1 MPIILY
7 ADATLCDHLGKTSR
21 HPVFM
26 TLGNIPLA
34 RRNNTD
40 AKILLSYIPSIEYC
54 STSEKKSAQY
64 HSATRE
70 LFHCALATILRPLRV
85 LSYTGIYLYVN
96 KIFKW
101 FYPFLALIISDWP
114 EAYAMGT
121 IYGSSNALHPC
132 HFCLVDRDSMNNI
145 HIKKEDIII
154 HDENNTK
161 LLYVKEIKRPYFNVY
176 TMCVPNRMHHADL
189 GLFQYQL
196 QFMVEL
202 LNLKYRSSSI
212 KLLEERLSQ
221 IPRYPNLKIFKNGF
235 ERLNRLTALEYRD
248 LMKIIL
254 FALDNLTSDENLNK
268 NLYLNEFE
276 KSIIIWSDLF
286 IKLMSRFSRSNLNLP
301 KLRSWRFHLIP
312 SIYQFE
318 AVSGFTSE
326 TYELLHKT
334 NVKQPYRMTNKH
346 HINKQM
352 QSIVRRQNIM
362 TLISKLQSRIYSN
375 HIYHGII
382 SKKFIKKLTQ
392 HTIDQ
397 FIDQIR
403 NNQNLN
409 NLLWL
414 RGFEKLKSCIYD
426 YFQDIEE
433 WSIQDIENETIKIN
447 VEK

>member
-64 HSATRE
+64 HSATHE

-154 HDENNTK
+154 HDKNNTK

-268 NLYLNEFE
+268 NFL
-276 KSIIIWSDLF
+276 
-286 IKLMSRFSRSNLNLP
+286 
-301 KLRSWRFHLIP
+301 
-312 SIYQFE
+312 
-318 AVSGFTSE
+318 
-326 TYELLHKT
+326 
-334 NVKQPYRMTNKH
+334 
-346 HINKQM
+346 
-352 QSIVRRQNIM
+352 
-362 TLISKLQSRIYSN
+362 
-375 HIYHGII
+375 
-382 SKKFIKKLTQ
+382 
-392 HTIDQ
+392 
-397 FIDQIR
+397 
-403 NNQNLN
+403 
-409 NLLWL
+409 
-414 RGFEKLKSCIYD
+414 
-426 YFQDIEE
+426 
-433 WSIQDIENETIKIN
+433 
-447 VEK
+447 

>member
-7 ADATLCDHLGKTSR
+7 ADATLCDHL
-21 HPVFM
+21 VFM

-64 HSATRE
+64 HSATHE

-154 HDENNTK
+154 HDKNNTK

-268 NLYLNEFE
+268 NFRQQGYTDLDLNEFE

-301 KLRSWRFHLIP
+301 KLHSWRFHLIP

-334 NVKQPYRMTNKH
+334 NVKQPYRITNKH

-362 TLISKLQSRIYSN
+362 TLISKL
-375 HIYHGII
+375 
-382 SKKFIKKLTQ
+382 
-392 HTIDQ
+392 
-397 FIDQIR
+397 
-403 NNQNLN
+403 
-409 NLLWL
+409 
-414 RGFEKLKSCIYD
+414 
-426 YFQDIEE
+426 
-433 WSIQDIENETIKIN
+433 
-447 VEK
+447 

>member
-1 MPIILY
+1 
-7 ADATLCDHLGKTSR
+7 
-21 HPVFM
+21 
-26 TLGNIPLA
+26 
-34 RRNNTD
+34 
-40 AKILLSYIPSIEYC
+40 
-54 STSEKKSAQY
+54 
-64 HSATRE
+64 
-70 LFHCALATILRPLRV
+70 
-85 LSYTGIYLYVN
+85 
-96 KIFKW
+96 
-101 FYPFLALIISDWP
+101 
-114 EAYAMGT
+114 MGT

-154 HDENNTK
+154 RDENNTK
-161 LLYVKEIKRPYFNVY
+161 IALRQGNSKQISTYNMRNALWKRPYFNVY
-176 TMCVPNRMHHADL
+176 TMCVPDRMHHADL

-196 QFMVEL
+196 RF
-202 LNLKYRSSSI
+202 
-212 KLLEERLSQ
+212 
-221 IPRYPNLKIFKNGF
+221 
-235 ERLNRLTALEYRD
+235 T
-248 LMKIIL
+248 
-254 FALDNLTSDENLNK
+254 
-268 NLYLNEFE
+268 

-301 KLRSWRFHLIP
+301 KLHSWRFHLIP
-312 SIYQFE
+312 SIYQFG

-334 NVKQPYRMTNKH
+334 NVKQLYRMTNKR

-447 VEK
+447 VSEFAYLDNSQDHIIIRVTPNYYGQACFSDVCVEMDESEQDDYLTDNGLCYAKVLLIIQVLSTKLEKNLELALVYCKYSAYYSEV